1 MLKRPISCL
10 AKRSNCILAITLL
23 IFLSTGCAKKY
34 NNINY
39 YIPINYKGAIAIVFD
54 VDSSSNHTVIAG
66 DTLNYYIK
74 GNPCFFTIKN
84 SMPEEGLY
92 KVKYFYYS
100 TDTLIELKS
109 NGNRRQIVNNG
120 TVSINDGSKIVF
132 ESMYVSDSIRNNDSL
147 YEEMEKYPD
156 ICW

>member
-1 MLKRPISCL
+1 MLRRPISCL
-10 AKRSNCILAITLL
+10 RKRSNCIVAITLL

-39 YIPINYKGAIAIVFD
+39 YIPLNYKGPIAIAFD
-54 VDSSSNHTVIAG
+54 VDSSSNSPIIRG
-66 DTLNYYIK
+66 DTLNYYIT

-84 SMPEEGLY
+84 PIHEEGLY

-100 TDTLIELKS
+100 TDTLIELES
-109 NGNRRQIVNNG
+109 TGNRRQIFDRG
-120 TVSINDGSKIVF
+120 TLTTNDGNRIVF
-132 ESMYVSDSIRNNDSL
+132 ESMYVSDSIRDNEFL
-147 YEEMEKYPD
+147 YKEMEEYPD